1 MEQEEAKGRKQTHC
15 HGTDREFIVR
25 YEANLLLCLSAAVHW
40 PAIKTL
46 AKVINSQWECEK
58 NEASMPTFFPLS
70 WNFPNERWRCWGRT
84 RVREIELNYM
94 RMKIIF
100 FDCFLVQWLLS
111 IDFPTIECVWVVA
124 TWRNSRDLFDIQSL
138 HWQQATLIKK
148 NASKREKKPEIK
160 STQLR
165 KSERFCDASPSLFSL
180 LTMSMIRPPP
190 GSPHRTQTHSSIIE
204 CG

>member
-1 MEQEEAKGRKQTHC
+1 M
-15 HGTDREFIVR
+15 
-25 YEANLLLCLSAAVHW
+25 
-40 PAIKTL
+40 
-46 AKVINSQWECEK
+46 
-58 NEASMPTFFPLS
+58 
-70 WNFPNERWRCWGRT
+70 
-84 RVREIELNYM
+84 RVREKWGLDANFFSSLLKLSQRTMTLLRQDESERNRIKLYENENYFF
-94 RMKIIF
+94 RLLFGSVIIVDRF
-100 FDCFLVQWLLS
+100 SHHRVCVS
-111 IDFPTIECVWVVA
+111 CCHVKECPGFVWHPISA
-124 TWRNSRDLFDIQSL
+124 LTTSDTD
-138 HWQQATLIKK
+138 KK